1 MKLVSL
7 FSPVELGGDPQLGTN
22 GELYFNSASN
32 IYRYFSSGSWVNLIS
47 SSDHVT
53 NVVGKVYNI
62 GSPSLAYLSHVVTD
76 SQAVGG
82 ILSVTTASSTAIM
95 IPDESSSEVHIGSS
109 FTVIR
114 NGHGTVGIL
123 GDGGTTV
130 LKPSPHYLTSQY
142 STVKLTKLDEDL
154 WSMSGEFPD
163 IY

>member
-7 FSPVELGGDPQLGTN
+7 FSPVELGADPQSGQS

-32 IYRYFSSGSWVNLIS
+32 VYRYFSSGSWINLIS
-47 SSDHVT
+47 STDHVT
-53 NVVGKVYNI
+53 NVVGKIYNI
-62 GSPSLAYLSHVVTD
+62 GSASIANLSHVITD
-76 SQAVGG
+76 DQAVGG

-95 IPDESSSEVHIGSS
+95 IPDESSLVVHIGSS

-114 NGHGTVGIL
+114 NGYGTVGIL

-130 LKPSPHYLTSQY
+130 LKPSTHYLTAQY